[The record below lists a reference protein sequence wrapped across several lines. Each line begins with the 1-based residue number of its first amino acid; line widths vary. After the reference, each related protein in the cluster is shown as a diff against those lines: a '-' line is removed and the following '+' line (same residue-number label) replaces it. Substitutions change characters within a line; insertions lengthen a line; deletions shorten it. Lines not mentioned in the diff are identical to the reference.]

1 MILRDKIPFGFI
13 FFSMKRKLIGIL
25 ILGGYLSYADEHLTE
40 WFGVE
45 FPLMPLNVP
54 VMLGTVITLVLSFK
68 MAQSYDRWWEARKV
82 WGAIINDSRSLIRE
96 VSNLMTKN
104 LDTPKSDLYKKET
117 IRYLLAWV
125 YLLVGEMRNLGITT
139 DVKKYISLEELDELK
154 SIDNNLSTAALF
166 KIESLLQNAYQNDL
180 VNEFQQV
187 RIAETIND
195 LCNSMGKSERIKKTV
210 FPVLYTKLIEYTI
223 WAFAFLL
230 PLAFRDPNKWL
241 EFPIV
246 STISVVFFSLENL
259 ALGLQDPF
267 ENRPTDI
274 PISSIARNIEIHGLK
289 VLGEKD
295 IPEPYPAQK
304 FYLM

>member
-1 MILRDKIPFGFI
+1 MILRDSIPISFI
-13 FFSMKRKLIGIL
+13 FSSMKRKLIGVL
-25 ILGGYLSYADEHLTE
+25 ILGGYLSYADEHLTD

-45 FPLMPLNVP
+45 FPLMPLSVP

-82 WGAIINDSRSLIRE
+82 WGGIVNDSRSLIRE
-96 VSNLMTKN
+96 VSNLMAKDVDAEKAKKYKN
-104 LDTPKSDLYKKET
+104 DT
-117 IRYLLAWV
+117 IRYLLGWI
-125 YLLVGEMRNLGITT
+125 YLLVGEMRELGVT
-139 DVKKYISLEELDELK
+139 DDVRKYFSSEELEELR

-166 KIESLLQNAYQNDL
+166 KIESFLQSAYQDNL
-180 VNEFQQV
+180 VNDFQQV
-187 RIAETIND
+187 RIAETINN
-195 LCNSMGKSERIKKTV
+195 LCDSMGKSERLKKTV

-223 WAFAFLL
+223 WVFAFLL

-246 STISVVFFSLENL
+246 SVISVVFFSLENL

-289 VLGEKD
+289 VLGSKD
-295 IPEPYPAQK
+295 VPEPFEAKKY
-304 FYLM
+304 YMM